1 MKITCGLVIFS
12 YLNYT
17 LTGIYTAQGNSKTPF
32 IANLIGLVMNMI
44 LDPLLVLGIG
54 PCPRLEVAGAAIATV
69 TAQFIVMAVMIA
81 GVFQKKNQD
90 NVLRHVHLFSIQD
103 RTIYHSICRIGGPTA
118 LQGTLYCMISM
129 VLTRMVSAF
138 GPGAIATQRVG
149 GQIESISWNTAD
161 GFATAL
167 NSFVAQNYGAG
178 KTDRIRKGYKVSMKI
193 MITWGVIV
201 TAVFV
206 LFPRQI
212 SSLFFYEP
220 EVLEIAVGYM
230 IIIGLGEAFLCVE
243 MLTIGALSGLGK
255 TKICSIIS
263 ILLTGSRIPLAL
275 VLTGTSLGLT
285 GIWWALTLTSIAKG
299 IVFNLAFR
307 QVSHRLEQ

>member
-1 MKITCGLVIFS
+1 
-12 YLNYT
+12 
-17 LTGIYTAQGNSKTPF
+17 
-32 IANLIGLVMNMI
+32 
-44 LDPLLVLGIG
+44 
-54 PCPRLEVAGAAIATV
+54 
-69 TAQFIVMAVMIA
+69 
-81 GVFQKKNQD
+81 
-90 NVLRHVHLFSIQD
+90 
-103 RTIYHSICRIGGPTA
+103 
-118 LQGTLYCMISM
+118 MISM

-299 IVFNLAFR
+299 IVFNLTFR